1 MRRALPILAVLVL
14 LLIGAFALRHFRSG
28 GDDAATQAGGGAG
41 GGPPGGMQVAVEAV
55 TLQPEPLQ
63 GGIRTVGTLRADES
77 VVVRPEVAG
86 RIVKIHFAEGERVKA
101 GVPLFSLDASVWRAD
116 LNEAQAN
123 LIKARRADTRADE
136 LSTRQLIAK
145 SDVDTVKAELGVSQ
159 ARVASAQAQLAKA
172 TIVAPFE
179 GVLGLREVSEGE
191 FVNPGQALVGLVK
204 LDPIEVDFSLPESE
218 LSRVAPGQ
226 TLRIEVD
233 AYPGRDFVGTV
244 SAIDPNID
252 IASRSAKLRAGIA
265 NPENL
270 LRPGLFAR
278 ITLDQGDGTRQA
290 LMLPEQA
297 LLQQGDTRFVYR
309 VVDGKAAR
317 TEVKT
322 GLRVPGKIEIVS
334 GLSAGDQVIT
344 AGQSKPMMFDGAAVM
359 VAGAPA
365 AAATPGATTAAANTA
380 PAASEDADAG
390 AGDDAAQGG

>member
-1 MRRALPILAVLVL
+1 
-14 LLIGAFALRHFRSG
+14 
-28 GDDAATQAGGGAG
+28 
-41 GGPPGGMQVAVEAV
+41 
-55 TLQPEPLQ
+55 
-63 GGIRTVGTLRADES
+63 
-77 VVVRPEVAG
+77 
-86 RIVKIHFAEGERVKA
+86 
-101 GVPLFSLDASVWRAD
+101 
-116 LNEAQAN
+116 
-123 LIKARRADTRADE
+123 
-136 LSTRQLIAK
+136 
-145 SDVDTVKAELGVSQ
+145 VKAELGVSQ